1 LCTARTRSR
10 SCSRGS
16 SLLSGNALFSAAI
29 SFNCRPRAQ
38 RRAPGRVRKAAAA
51 GSASVCAPACAT
63 PEVASARGSFV
74 ALPNLLLGRGVVPEL
89 LFRAC
94 TPTALAAAAR
104 RLCPDQIR
112 CSDGCAMVCLPLAS
126 VADRTV
132 LERSR
137 LLEEGGLVRAQQEG
151 YASAILAASPLPAG
165 KPIWSR
171 EGGTSSG
178 DDSANDPRL
187 RHCAPSER
195 AAKAIID
202 VHTSRCARA

>member
-63 PEVASARGSFV
+63 PEVASARGS
-74 ALPNLLLGRGVVPEL
+74 VVPEL